1 MSNIATGIA
10 HADRN
15 TTTPNVIYSGQNNV
29 FNFINTSFTTL
40 SALQTAT
47 KDSYVYYDLATPTD
61 TKITDA
67 TLISELEA
75 LLSVSTYDGET
86 DFMITA
92 TGTNLPAPLQLTAIN
107 ANAKGLIERMRA

>member
-15 TTTPNVIYSGQNNV
+15 TTTPNVMYSGQNNV
-29 FNFINTSFTTL
+29 FNFRNTSFTTL

-47 KDSYVYYDLATPTD
+47 KDSYVYYAIATPTD

-67 TLISELEA
+67 TLIGQLEA
-75 LLSVSTYDGET
+75 LNSATLPKPIANITVS
-86 DFMITA
+86 A
-92 TGTNLPAPLQLTAIN
+92 TGTNLTPYLTIAYY
-107 ANAKGLIERMRA
+107 GSDEE